1 MRLEHIKSLLQIT
14 CNFNTSTISH
24 SFTIDEKES
33 LTVKC
38 IQETFI
44 LVVTS
49 NENEQIEYY
58 ETIDKAAEALYERIH
73 SYNLD

>member
-24 SFTIDEKES
+24 SFTIDDKES

-49 NENEQIEYY
+49 SENQQIEYF

-73 SYNLD
+73 LYNLD